1 MNKRL
6 IALFLCLVM
15 MLSVFLAGCAEST
28 EEDAKEELEEAKVA
42 SNMTLTMW
50 IVSESP
56 VSDSIRNDVTRAIA
70 RKKKAEKRDRFE
82 EVAKGAYGYGDRI
95 NPDRARAPAVAGCE
109 DAVLGLMLLFPEH
122 RKAAKSEAMAL
133 TEEDFF
139 TSFSKRVAA
148 FLLEPYNEMTV
159 DSAEMYERFSP

>member
-56 VSDSIRNDVTRAIA
+56 VDDDIRTDVTKAINVLT
-70 RKKKAEKRDRFE
+70 KAKYKTQLEI
-82 EVAKGAYGYGDRI
+82 YY
-95 NPDRARAPAVAGCE
+95 
-109 DAVLGLMLLFPEH
+109 L
-122 RKAAKSEAMAL
+122 SEAEYFEKVTDAMEA
-133 TEEDFF
+133 
-139 TSFSKRVAA
+139 
-148 FLLEPYNEMTV
+148 Y
-159 DSAEMYERFSP
+159 AEAKKQQNKAKK